1 MKNEIIQNL
10 RELDKFKEIIEQIEM
25 KKTPINISGLVFVG
39 KSHIISGIKEDVKR
53 PICVV
58 TYNELQAKNLVKD
71 LRFFI
76 DKVEYFGKREIAS
89 YDYVS
94 ESKDLPYSRI
104 EVLNKIK
111 NKEVNVV
118 VTTIEAI
125 MQSMIPKDAL
135 YKNILTFTV
144 GNVFENSGFTGKKNL
159 NNLKQLLL
167 LMGYERSD
175 LVENRGQFSIRG
187 GIVDIG
193 LTEKTGVRIEFW
205 GDEVD
210 SIRYFNISSQRT
222 TEMTEKI
229 TIYPAHEYILDYK
242 KDKEA
247 IPEYSNIASNICNK
261 IKEKYIDVKGISD
274 VKISDKAK
282 EKVESDLEAIQNGEY
297 ISKID
302 KYFNEFYEKVGSF
315 LDYLP
320 KNVLLCIDENSK
332 INQRIENILIENNN
346 LIKSLV
352 EKERF
357 IPEGILNV
365 SRFSSENWNNL
376 YNEKQ
381 TIYLEENNSKEV
393 NKFEFNYRQVN
404 FYKSEIEILINDIK
418 KWQKEN
424 KKIFILAG
432 GKESVDKVKE
442 LLKEYEIGTN
452 SRPVPKDDKDGT
464 NRPVPESAK
473 WHFSDRHQC
482 AILEG
487 GLSSGFEFYDAN
499 LVVISLAEAFE
510 GEVKKRKASPT
521 FRQGE
526 KIVFADLKPGDYVVH
541 KTHGIGEF
549 VGVNTIEADGVTKD
563 YIKIRYKN
571 DDMLYVPTNNLDN
584 VRKYIGG
591 GDTAPTLNKL
601 GSKEWSNTKA
611 RVKKNLR
618 EVAKDLIELYAK
630 RQKIKGYAFSKDTDW
645 QKQFEENF
653 PYQETDDQLRCIDE
667 VKKDMEQ
674 QRPMDRLLCGDVG
687 YGKTE
692 VAIRA
697 AFKAVMDHKQVAYL
711 VPTTVLANQQYE
723 GFKSRMENFGVNV
736 ELLNRFRTKKEQN
749 EVIKKLKLGEVD
761 VVIGTHR
768 ILSEDVV
775 FKDLGLL
782 IIDEEHRFGVKD
794 KEKIKKLKAS
804 VDVLTMTAT
813 PIPRTL
819 HMSILGVRDM
829 SVIYEPP
836 QNRRPVQTYVLEY
849 DTEVVKEAITKE
861 LERNGQVFYLYNN
874 VESIPKKAM
883 EIQELVPEAKVEF
896 AHGKMTGKE
905 LEDIME
911 RFVKQ
916 EINVLVCTTI
926 LESGIDIP
934 NANTIIVENA
944 DRLGLAQL
952 YQIRGRV
959 GRSDKQAFAYITYK
973 RDKLLSEVAD
983 KRLKAIREFTEFGSG
998 FKIAMRDLEI
1008 RGAGSL
1014 LGEIQHGHMEQVG
1027 YDTYCNLLDQVVK
1040 EMQGIEVKES
1050 DEEPE
1055 IQIDINVSSYIPD
1068 SYIENSSQ
1076 KIEVYQNI
1084 ALCRTEEDI
1093 QNVID
1098 EIIDRYGIMPKELE
1112 NLIEVARIK
1121 ELCRIAG
1128 VVKVSEKKNIM
1139 MLNTQSNSKSVVFYF
1154 DKNKYNPE
1162 IVDTLVKKYGYNIKF
1177 SAGIEPYI
1185 TLKIGNVTEDELI
1198 EKIKEFLKSVDKG
1211 DTPFCPQK

>member
-1 MKNEIIQNL
+1 M
-10 RELDKFKEIIEQIEM
+10 
-25 KKTPINISGLVFVG
+25 
-39 KSHIISGIKEDVKR
+39 
-53 PICVV
+53 
-58 TYNELQAKNLVKD
+58 
-71 LRFFI
+71 
-76 DKVEYFGKREIAS
+76 
-89 YDYVS
+89 
-94 ESKDLPYSRI
+94 
-104 EVLNKIK
+104 
-111 NKEVNVV
+111 
-118 VTTIEAI
+118 TT
-125 MQSMIPKDAL
+125 
-135 YKNILTFTV
+135 
-144 GNVFENSGFTGKKNL
+144 
-159 NNLKQLLL
+159 
-167 LMGYERSD
+167 
-175 LVENRGQFSIRG
+175 
-187 GIVDIG
+187 
-193 LTEKTGVRIEFW
+193 
-205 GDEVD
+205 
-210 SIRYFNISSQRT
+210 
-222 TEMTEKI
+222 
-229 TIYPAHEYILDYK
+229 
-242 KDKEA
+242 
-247 IPEYSNIASNICNK
+247 
-261 IKEKYIDVKGISD
+261 
-274 VKISDKAK
+274 
-282 EKVESDLEAIQNGEY
+282 
-297 ISKID
+297 
-302 KYFNEFYEKVGSF
+302 
-315 LDYLP
+315 
-320 KNVLLCIDENSK
+320 
-332 INQRIENILIENNN
+332 
-346 LIKSLV
+346 
-352 EKERF
+352 
-357 IPEGILNV
+357 
-365 SRFSSENWNNL
+365 
-376 YNEKQ
+376 
-381 TIYLEENNSKEV
+381 
-393 NKFEFNYRQVN
+393 
-404 FYKSEIEILINDIK
+404 
-418 KWQKEN
+418 
-424 KKIFILAG
+424 
-432 GKESVDKVKE
+432 
-442 LLKEYEIGTN
+442 
-452 SRPVPKDDKDGT
+452 
-464 NRPVPESAK
+464 
-473 WHFSDRHQC
+473 
-482 AILEG
+482 G
-487 GLSSGFEFYDAN
+487 GLSSGFECYDAN
-499 LVVISLAEAFE
+499 LVVISLSDALE
-510 GEVKKRKASPT
+510 GEVKKKKSSPT

-526 KIVFADLKPGDYVVH
+526 KIVFADLKPGDFVVH

-571 DDMLYVPTNNLDN
+571 NDMLYVPTNNLDN

-591 GDTAPTLNKL
+591 GDSAPTLNKL
-601 GSKEWSNTKA
+601 GGKEWSNTKA

-630 RQKIKGYAFSKDTDW
+630 RQQAKGYAFSGDTDW
-645 QKQFEENF
+645 QKQFEEEF

-711 VPTTVLANQQYE
+711 VPTTILANQQYE

-749 EVIKKLKLGEVD
+749 EVIKKLKLGEID
-761 VVIGTHR
+761 VVVGTHR
-768 ILSEDVV
+768 LLSKDVT

-794 KEKIKKLKAS
+794 KEKIKKLKTS

-849 DTEVVKEAITKE
+849 DTEVIKEAITKE
-861 LERNGQVFYLYNN
+861 LEREGQVFYLYNN
-874 VESIPKKAM
+874 VENISKKAM
-883 EIQELVPEAKVEF
+883 DIQELVPEAKVEF
-896 AHGKMTGKE
+896 AHGKMTGRE
-905 LEDIME
+905 LENIME
-911 RFVKQ
+911 RFINK

-959 GRSDKQAFAYITYK
+959 GRSDKQGYAYVTYR

-1040 EMQGIEVKES
+1040 EMQGMEVTES

-1068 SYIENSSQ
+1068 SYIENGSQ

-1098 EIIDRYGIMPKELE
+1098 ELIDRYGVMPKELE

-1121 ELCRIAG
+1121 EMCRNAG
-1128 VVKVSEKKNIM
+1128 IVKISEKKSM
-1139 MLNTQSNSKSVVFYF
+1139 QDFQNTQQSIVFYF
-1154 DKNKYNPE
+1154 DKNKYKPE
-1162 IVDTLVKKYGYNIKF
+1162 IVDNLIKKYGYNIKF
-1177 SAGIEPYI
+1177 STGIEPYV
-1185 TLKIGNVTEDELI
+1185 TLKIGNVTEEELI
-1198 EKIKEFLKSVDKG
+1198 ERIKEFLHEI
-1211 DTPFCPQK
+1211 

>member
-1 MKNEIIQNL
+1 MKNELLQDL
-10 RELDKFKEIIEQIEM
+10 KELEKFQELTQEIEM

-39 KSHIISGIKEDVKR
+39 KSHIIAGIQKALSKR
-53 PICVV
+53 KICIV
-58 TYNELQAKNLVKD
+58 TYNEMQAKNLVKD
-71 LRFFI
+71 LRFFT

-89 YDYVS
+89 YDYIS
-94 ESKDLPYSRI
+94 ESKDLPYERI
-104 EVLNKIK
+104 DVLNKIYSGDVK
-111 NKEVNVV
+111 IV
-118 VTTIEAI
+118 VTTVEAI
-125 MQSMIPKDAL
+125 MQGMIPKAIL
-135 YKNILTFTV
+135 YKNVLHFCV
-144 GNVFENSGFTGKKNL
+144 GNEFECKNFKGAKNL
-159 NNLKQLLL
+159 NNLKKLLL
-167 LMGYERSD
+167 LLGYERND
-175 LVENRGQFSIRG
+175 MVENRGQFSIRG

-205 GDEVD
+205 GDDVD
-210 SIRYFNISSQRT
+210 SIRYFNFSSQRT
-222 TEMTEKI
+222 TEMTDKI
-229 TIYPAHEYILDYK
+229 SIYPAHEYVLDFEHDQ
-242 KDKEA
+242 KDL
-247 IPEYSNIASNICNK
+247 PEYSQIVDKICKKINAKKEEFLEKTNNPK
-261 IKEKYIDVKGISD
+261 IKGQNSTANFEADI
-274 VKISDKAK
+274 
-282 EKVESDLEAIQNGEY
+282 EAIQNGAY

-302 KYFNEFYEKVGSF
+302 KYFNEFYEKKSSF
-315 LDYLP
+315 LDYLSE
-320 KNVLLCIDENSK
+320 NTLLIIDEETKVS
-332 INQRIENILIENNN
+332 QRIENIIIENNN
-346 LIKSLV
+346 LIKTLV

-357 IPEGILNV
+357 VPEGILNV
-365 SRFSSENWNNL
+365 SDFDLETWNNI

-381 TIYLEENNSKEV
+381 TIYLDENNSKTV
-393 NKFEFNYRQVN
+393 NRFEFNYRQIN
-404 FYKSEIEILINDIK
+404 FFKSEIEILMQDIK
-418 KWQKEN
+418 KYQKEN
-424 KKIFILAG
+424 KRVVILSGGEEAAEKI
-432 GKESVDKVKE
+432 KQ
-442 LLKEYEIGTN
+442 LLTEYEITSVN
-452 SRPVPKDDKDGT
+452 IIT
-464 NRPVPESAK
+464 
-473 WHFSDRHQC
+473 
-482 AILEG
+482 G
-487 GLSSGFEFYDAN
+487 GLSSGFECYDLN
-499 LVVISLAEAFE
+499 LVVISMADAFE
-510 GEVKKRKASPT
+510 IPAKKRRASSA
-521 FRQGE
+521 FKQGE
-526 KIVFADLKPGDYVVH
+526 KIVFADLKPGDFVVH

-563 YIKIRYKN
+563 YIKIKYKN
-571 DDMLYVPTNNLDN
+571 DDMLYVPTSNLDN
-584 VRKYIGG
+584 VRKYVGG
-591 GDTAPTLNKL
+591 GDTAPRLNKL

-630 RQKIKGYAFSKDTDW
+630 RQKIKGYAFTPDTDW
-645 QKQFEENF
+645 QKQFEEEF
-653 PYQETDDQLRCIDE
+653 PYQETDDQLRCIEE
-667 VKKDMEQ
+667 VKKDMEMS
-674 QRPMDRLLCGDVG
+674 RPMDRLLCGDVG

-692 VAIRA
+692 VAIRT

-711 VPTTVLANQQYE
+711 VPTTVLASQQYE
-723 GFKSRMENFGVNV
+723 SFKKRMENFAINV

-768 ILSEDVV
+768 ILSEDVS

-849 DTEVVKEAITKE
+849 DREVIKEAITKE

-874 VESIPKKAM
+874 VESISRKAL
-883 EIQELVPEAKVEF
+883 EISELVPESKVEF
-896 AHGKMTGKE
+896 AHGKMSGRE

-911 RFVKQ
+911 RFIKQ

-959 GRSDKQAFAYITYK
+959 GRSDKQAYAYITYK

-1040 EMQGIEVKES
+1040 EMQGIEIDTS
-1050 DEEPE
+1050 EEEQE

-1068 SYIENSSQ
+1068 EYIENSSQ

-1098 EIIDRYGIMPKELE
+1098 ETIDRYGVMPKELE
-1112 NLIEVARIK
+1112 NLIEIARIK
-1121 ELCRIAG
+1121 ELCRKAG
-1128 VVKVSEKKNIM
+1128 VIKVAEKKNSFTESQN
-1139 MLNTQSNSKSVVFYF
+1139 LVFYF

-1162 IVDTLVKKYGYNIKF
+1162 IVDTLIKKYGYEIKF
-1177 SAGIEPYI
+1177 STGIEPYI
-1185 TLKIGNVTEDELI
+1185 TLRIEKMSDEELI
-1198 EKIKEFLKSVDKG
+1198 NKIKEFLTSC
-1211 DTPFCPQK
+1211 F

>member
-1 MKNEIIQNL
+1 MKNEIIQSL
-10 RELDKFKEIIEQIEM
+10 QEVDKFKELIEQIKL

-39 KSHIISGIKEDVKR
+39 KSHVIAGIKEEIKR
-53 PICVV
+53 PICVI
-58 TYNELQAKNLVKD
+58 TYNELQAKNIVKD
-71 LRFFI
+71 LRYFT

-94 ESKDLPYSRI
+94 ESKDLPFARI
-104 EVLNKIK
+104 DVLNKLK
-111 NKEVNVV
+111 NKEVNII

-125 MQSMIPKDAL
+125 MQSMIPEKVL

-144 GNVFENSGFTGKKNL
+144 GSIFENIGFTGKKNL
-159 NNLKQLLL
+159 NNLKKLLL
-167 LMGYERSD
+167 LMGYERND
-175 LVENRGQFSIRG
+175 LVESRGQFSIRG

-193 LTEKTGVRIEFW
+193 LSEKTGVRIEFW

-210 SIRYFNISSQRT
+210 SIRYFNLSSQRT
-222 TEMTEKI
+222 TEMTDKI
-229 TIYPAHEYILDYK
+229 TIYPAHEYILNYN
-242 KDKEA
+242 KEEEVEKENSKEKI
-247 IPEYSNIASNICNK
+247 IPEYSEIISNVCKRIKAKYILESKEKTSSNIEDITANSVMSNNGNNS
-261 IKEKYIDVKGISD
+261 YIN
-274 VKISDKAK
+274 DKSK
-282 EKVESDLEAIQNGEY
+282 VKVEADIEAIQNGEY

-302 KYFNEFYEKVGSF
+302 KYFNEFYENVGNF
-315 LDYLP
+315 LGYLP
-320 KNVLLCIDENSK
+320 KNTMLCIDENAK
-332 INQRIENILIENNN
+332 ITQRAENILIENNN
-346 LIKSLV
+346 LIKSLI

-365 SRFSSENWNNL
+365 SDFNLENWNNI
-376 YNEKQ
+376 YSEKQ
-381 TIYLEENNSKEV
+381 TIYLEENNSKTE
-393 NKFEFNYRQVN
+393 NKFEFNYRQINV
-404 FYKSEIEILINDIK
+404 YKAELEILKNDIQ

-424 KKIFILAG
+424 KKIVILAG
-432 GKESVDKVKE
+432 GKEGAEKAKE
-442 LLKEYEIGTN
+442 LIN
-452 SRPVPKDDKDGT
+452 SIPVAKNDKSGSWV
-464 NRPVPESAK
+464 PVTKVS
-473 WHFSDRHQC
+473 S
-482 AILEG
+482 G
-487 GLSSGFEFYDAN
+487 GLSSGFECYDAN
-499 LVVISLAEAFE
+499 LVVISLNDAFE
-510 GEVKKRKASPT
+510 GEVKKKKASPT

-549 VGVNTIEADGVTKD
+549 ISVNTIEADGVTKD
-563 YIKIRYKN
+563 YIKIKYKN
-571 DDMLYVPTNNLDN
+571 NDMLYIPTNNLDN

-591 GDTAPTLNKL
+591 GDSAPTLNKL

-630 RQKIKGYAFSKDTDW
+630 RQKTKGYAFSNDTDW
-645 QKQFEENF
+645 QKQFEEEF

-711 VPTTVLANQQYE
+711 VPTTILANQQYE
-723 GFKSRMENFGVNV
+723 GFKSRMENFGINV

-749 EVIKKLKLGEVD
+749 EVIKNLKLGKVD

-768 ILSEDVV
+768 ILSEDVA

-794 KEKIKKLKAS
+794 KEKIKKLKTN

-849 DTEVVKEAITKE
+849 DPEVIKEAITKE
-861 LERNGQVFYLYNN
+861 LEREGQVFYLYNN
-874 VESIPKKAM
+874 VENISKKAM
-883 EIQELVPEAKVEF
+883 DIQELVTEAKVDF
-896 AHGKMTGKE
+896 AHGKMSGRE
-905 LEDIME
+905 LENIME
-911 RFVKQ
+911 RFIKK

-959 GRSDKQAFAYITYK
+959 GRSNKQAYAYVTYK

-1040 EMQGIEVKES
+1040 EMQGMEITES

-1055 IQIDINVSSYIPD
+1055 IQIDINISSYIPD

-1098 EIIDRYGIMPKELE
+1098 ELIDRYGVMPKELE

-1121 ELCRIAG
+1121 EMCRKAG
-1128 VVKVSEKKNIM
+1128 IVKISEKKN
-1139 MLNTQSNSKSVVFYF
+1139 MLDIQSTQKSIVFYF

-1162 IVDTLVKKYGYNIKF
+1162 IVDGLIKKYGYNIKF
-1177 SAGIEPYI
+1177 STGVEPYI
-1185 TLKIGNVTEDELI
+1185 TLKIENITGEELI
-1198 EKIKEFLKSVDKG
+1198 EKIKGFL
-1211 DTPFCPQK
+1211 TEI